1 MPAGMRIGRTRL
13 LRQVAALGHERL
25 LAFER
30 LRRRNPLVR
39 ALVAPVRWWLRRGSM
54 RVDAGLAQ
62 GLRLS
67 LAHIPIS
74 HAHAGLLASGLLELS
89 VQQAMKRLL
98 AHGDVF
104 YDVGAN
110 VGFFALAGAR
120 LVGPAGAVYAFEPVP
135 ENAAAIRASAELN
148 GLANVEVVA
157 KAVGRATGRDR
168 LLLVEDLSWS
178 HLESRGLH
186 PLATGTLEI
195 ETVAI
200 DDLVADGRLRPPQ
213 LVKIDVEGAEIDV
226 LEGMRKTMEEHRP
239 AIVCELHDTAA
250 AFIETMEA
258 LGYATSN
265 LEAKQSLLDAPPSVH
280 ALAVPR

>member
-148 GLANVEVVA
+148 GLANIEVVA

>member
-1 MPAGMRIGRTRL
+1 MRIGRTRL
-13 LRQVAALGHERL
+13 LRQVASLGHERL

-120 LVGPAGAVYAFEPVP
+120 HVGPAGAVYAFEPVP
-135 ENAAAIRASAELN
+135 ESAATIRASAGLN
-148 GLANVEVVA
+148 GLANLEVIE
-157 KAVGRATGRDR
+157 KATGGAAGQDR

-178 HLESRGLH
+178 RLERQGPH
-186 PLATGTLEI
+186 PRTLDTLEI
-195 ETVAI
+195 EIVAI

-226 LEGMRKTMEEHRP
+226 LAGMRKTIEQHRP
-239 AIVCELHDTAA
+239 AIVCELHDTGA
-250 AFIETMEA
+250 AFVETMEA
-258 LGYATSN
+258 LGYETSN
-265 LEAKQSLLDAPPSVH
+265 LDAKQSLIDAPVSTH
-280 ALAVPR
+280 ALATPR